1 MNDIKELEKEIK
13 ENLSQLDKDEL
24 KIIIR
29 HIQSMINKQYMGEEI
44 KKYKYEELCEALVGI
59 DATERYSHQEILS
72 YVYNL
77 KKIEERFYDNKK

>member
-77 KKIEERFYDNKK
+77 KNIEERYYDNKK